1 MLQPRSVLCRLGVG
15 LASPIMRRQT
25 HIYGSCGYCLLE
37 LLLVLALLGICLAA
51 GAVSLS
57 SGLRRQ
63 EARGA
68 AQTLQAAATW
78 AQVGVLW
85 QGGATDV
92 GFASGDVA
100 VSHDLGF
107 SGGDLGAAA
116 PATSVSTNVA
126 RWRASGGVRVGFSG
140 YLASPDSAGSL
151 YFEAIGGA
159 YRVIVR
165 AESGLTTR
173 SWVGR

>member
-1 MLQPRSVLCRLGVG
+1 M
-15 LASPIMRRQT
+15 
-25 HIYGSCGYCLLE
+25 
-37 LLLVLALLGICLAA
+37 
-51 GAVSLS
+51 S

-68 AQTLQAAATW
+68 ALSWQAAATW

-92 GFASGDVA
+92 SFALGE
-100 VSHDLGF
+100 VSVSQDLGIC
-107 SGGDLGAAA
+107 GGDLGAAA

-126 RWRASGGVRVGFSG
+126 RWRASGGVRVEFSG
-140 YLASPDSAGSL
+140 HLASPDSAGSL
-151 YFEAIGGA
+151 YFESVGGA

-165 AESGLTTR
+165 AESGLTVRT
-173 SWVGR
+173 WVER